1 MTNEPTPDTP
11 NRMGRPPLNMKK
23 TKIAFPQE
31 TLDRIR
37 DLVGDKH
44 MSKFIR
50 DAVEGALKT
59 ADHVKSTEKKEG

>member
-1 MTNEPTPDTP
+1 MTTQATAT
-11 NRMGRPPLNMKK
+11 RMGRPPLNMKK
-23 TKIAFPQE
+23 TKIAFPAE

-59 ADHVKSTEKKEG
+59 AEHVRSTEKKEG

>member
-1 MTNEPTPDTP
+1 MTESTVADSST
-11 NRMGRPPLNMKK
+11 RMGRPPLNMKK
-23 TKIAFPQE
+23 TKIAFPE
-31 TLDRIR
+31 EMLTRIR